1 MEIIDDGRDVR
12 LKPKHQPFHVGW
24 VKLSSTWID
33 RLEQSKSVGT
43 YKLAHRILREDFKRS
58 HIGGQ
63 IVLSREV
70 SGLPPT
76 TTVRAARE
84 LVELGLIQIQQ
95 NGNRAIRVVNLFL
108 KE

>member
-43 YKLAHRILREDFKRS
+43 YKLAHRILTEAFKRE

-63 IVLSREV
+63 IVLSRNV
-70 SGLPPT
+70 TRLPST
-76 TTVRAARE
+76 TTARAARE
-84 LVELGLIQIQQ
+84 LVQLGLIKIQQ
-95 NGNRAIRVVNLFL
+95 SGNKAIRVVNLL
-108 KE
+108 LR